1 MMSILTQG
9 FDRPF
14 EGADRKVRISEA
26 RKALLKRIAL
36 RALTVLTMG
45 SVLTALIALR
55 TAIYVWHLHA

>member
-1 MMSILTQG
+1 MSMLTHS

-14 EGADRKVRISEA
+14 EGAERPARISKA
-26 RKALLKRIAL
+26 RKAQLKRFAL
-36 RALTVLTMG
+36 GALTVLSMG

>member
-1 MMSILTQG
+1 MSILTHG

-14 EGADRKVRISEA
+14 DGAERPA
-26 RKALLKRIAL
+26 RLSTARRARLKRLAL
-36 RALTVLTMG
+36 GALTLLSMG